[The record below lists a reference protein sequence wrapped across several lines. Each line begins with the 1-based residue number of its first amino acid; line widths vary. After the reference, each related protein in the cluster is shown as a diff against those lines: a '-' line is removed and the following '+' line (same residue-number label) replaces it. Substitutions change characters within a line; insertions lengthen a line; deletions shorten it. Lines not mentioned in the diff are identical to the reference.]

1 VAASGTAASVAAY
14 GVAAVYDVGAKWSIA
29 AATASAADP
38 VRCTNVSELVWTF
51 ELV

>member
-1 VAASGTAASVAAY
+1 VAASGVASV
-14 GVAAVYDVGAKWSIA
+14 YDMGAKWS
-29 AATASAADP
+29 TSSAANP